1 MQKLVFTRG
10 QSFLFQRVRPVG
22 RLSVVVD
29 VIFSTAQGVVDG
41 PAGRQREFLTT
52 AAPAAVLARTGRRFR
67 GR

>member
-52 AAPAAVLARTGRRFR
+52 AAPAVLTRTSRRFR